1 MKQLSY
7 KEQIDRRNIE
17 KIRELQKS
25 LPAFTAGFFRAM
37 EIRKSTNTR
46 KNYAYDLGTFFY
58 FLQQNNPALGGTPL
72 KEKNV

>member
-25 LPAFTAGFFRAM
+25 LPAFTADFFRAM

-46 KNYAYDLGTFFY
+46 KNYAYDLGTFFI
-58 FLQQNNPALGGTPL
+58 FSSRTIRLLAERICIL
-72 KEKNV
+72 